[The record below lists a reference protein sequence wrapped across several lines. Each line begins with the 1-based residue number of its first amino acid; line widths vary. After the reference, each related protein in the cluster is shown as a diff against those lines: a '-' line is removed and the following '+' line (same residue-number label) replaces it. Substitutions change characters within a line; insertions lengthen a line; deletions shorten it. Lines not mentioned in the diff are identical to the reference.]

1 VKNQLLSG
9 VGLVLGAA
17 NTVRHRMQGYVNPRP
32 FSAEDADRAIVHAFG
47 VVNALEDH
55 GVSWHGRRVLEVGP
69 GPDMATGAIMLDRG
83 AASYHAVDLF
93 DNRNQAPP
101 DLYRTLESQL
111 SSAVDETRLGFTQ
124 TSFPGLPELDGEFDL
139 IVSNACLEHVA
150 DIGGLF
156 ARLRQLSAP
165 RTTMVHQIDGMA
177 HMRWFS
183 DHDPLNHLRYSERV
197 YRRILDF
204 PGAPNRLRS
213 SQFAQLA
220 RSAGW
225 SQVEIVA
232 DKRAAPAYLQD
243 LRVAPQY
250 QRMPDLDLLAFTLTA
265 AANGDAAVSGDPTSI
280 S

>member
-1 VKNQLLSG
+1 VNNQLLTG

-17 NTVRHRMQGYVNPRP
+17 NTVRHRVQGYVHPRP
-32 FSAEDADRAIVHAFG
+32 FSAQDAERAIVHAFA
-47 VVNALEDH
+47 VVDSLEDH
-55 GVSWHGRRVLEVGP
+55 GVRWHGRRVLEIGP
-69 GPDMATGAIMLDRG
+69 GPDMATGAIMLHRG
-83 AASYHAVDLF
+83 AVSYHAVDLF
-93 DNRNQAPP
+93 DNRDQARP
-101 DLYRTLESQL
+101 DLYRTLESRL
-111 SSAVDETRLGFTQ
+111 SCTVDETRLGFTQ
-124 TSFPGLPELDGEFDL
+124 TSFPSLPELDGEFDL

-150 DIGGLF
+150 DVGGLF

-165 RTTMVHQIDGMA
+165 RTTMVHQIDGKA

-225 SQVEIVA
+225 SKVEILA
-232 DKRAAPAYLQD
+232 DKRAAPAYLKD
-243 LRVAPQY
+243 LRVASPY
-250 QRMPDLDLLAFTLTA
+250 QQMPDLGLVAFTLTA
-265 AANGDAAVSGDPTSI
+265 AAGGDVA
-280 S
+280 